1 MKEKFLLIDGSS
13 LLFRAFYAIRD
24 LKTKNGIYVNG
35 VYGFLA
41 MYYNMLEKYT
51 PDYICVAFDRPGPT
65 FRQKDYALY
74 KANRQKT
81 PDELNFQFG
90 LTKGI
95 LDALNVKY
103 LDYDNYEADDICGTL
118 SKIAE
123 KKGIESIFVTGDR
136 DYLQLINESSKVVLT
151 KKGVSQVKEYDERV
165 AVEEYGI
172 KPSQFIEIKGL
183 MGDSSDNIP
192 GVPGVGEKTAFKL
205 IKEFGNIDGIYD
217 NLDKISGKKLKENL
231 EENKKLA
238 YMSRSLGEIFTNIKM
253 DENLENY
260 RVKEPNYEDLRE
272 KYESLEFRKYL
283 KMIED
288 KCEIAKPDKEYL
300 YDFINKSN
308 FENILEQV
316 KNDKIFYFDFIFSDS
331 DYIRNNPEFLAIMS
345 KSSDVVY
352 IVSLYLDNS
361 LDFMKNLFENSD
373 VLKIGSDIKPAM
385 YYLRSQGIDFITPY
399 EDISIG
405 DYLLNPSKF
414 EYSIKRQTYDYFSQ
428 EIEHEDNILGKGRDR
443 KKFSEI
449 DIDILGGYASS
460 LINNLIKL
468 REVINDEIKEKNMD
482 ELYFK
487 IELPLI
493 KVLMNMEYEGFK
505 INKKY
510 LEDLKVEL
518 SNEVDEIEKK
528 IYCIAGEEFNI
539 NSSKQLGEI
548 LFHKRNLPVIK
559 KTKTGFSTDIEV
571 LEKLKGHDEIIDFI
585 IKHRTLKKIISTY
598 IEGILALVTDDDKIH
613 TKFKQNIT
621 STGRISSIEPNL
633 QNIPIRTDIG
643 RRIRK
648 AFISSNGYTL
658 VDADYSQIELRV
670 LAHLSKDKKM
680 VESFRNDLDIHRKT
694 ASEVFHVPLDKVT
707 DEQRSHSKSV
717 NFGIIYGISD
727 YGLSKDLNITRKEAK
742 DYIEKYLATYPEV
755 KIYMD
760 NIVKLGERQGY
771 VETLFNR
778 RRYIPELNS
787 KNFNIRSFGERVA
800 LNTPIQGTAAD
811 IIKIA
816 MVNIFEEFTKRK
828 LKSKLILQVH
838 DELIVETADDE
849 LQEVKDL
856 LTSTMEKA
864 ISLIIPLKVDVEVG
878 DSWYDTK

>member
-288 KCEIAKPDKEYL
+288 KFEIAKPDKEYL

-361 LDFMKNLFENSD
+361 LDFIKNLFENSD

-385 YYLRSQGIDFITPY
+385 YYLRGQGIDFISPY

-449 DIDILGGYASS
+449 DMDILGGYASS

-680 VESFRNDLDIHRKT
+680 VESFKNDLDIHRKT

>member
-1 MKEKFLLIDGSS
+1 M
-13 LLFRAFYAIRD
+13 
-24 LKTKNGIYVNG
+24 
-35 VYGFLA
+35 
-41 MYYNMLEKYT
+41 
-51 PDYICVAFDRPGPT
+51 
-65 FRQKDYALY
+65 
-74 KANRQKT
+74 
-81 PDELNFQFG
+81 
-90 LTKGI
+90 
-95 LDALNVKY
+95 
-103 LDYDNYEADDICGTL
+103 
-118 SKIAE
+118 
-123 KKGIESIFVTGDR
+123 
-136 DYLQLINESSKVVLT
+136 
-151 KKGVSQVKEYDERV
+151 
-165 AVEEYGI
+165 
-172 KPSQFIEIKGL
+172 
-183 MGDSSDNIP
+183 
-192 GVPGVGEKTAFKL
+192 
-205 IKEFGNIDGIYD
+205 
-217 NLDKISGKKLKENL
+217 
-231 EENKKLA
+231 
-238 YMSRSLGEIFTNIKM
+238 
-253 DENLENY
+253 
-260 RVKEPNYEDLRE
+260 
-272 KYESLEFRKYL
+272 
-283 KMIED
+283 
-288 KCEIAKPDKEYL
+288 
-300 YDFINKSN
+300 
-308 FENILEQV
+308 
-316 KNDKIFYFDFIFSDS
+316 
-331 DYIRNNPEFLAIMS
+331 
-345 KSSDVVY
+345 
-352 IVSLYLDNS
+352 
-361 LDFMKNLFENSD
+361 
-373 VLKIGSDIKPAM
+373 
-385 YYLRSQGIDFITPY
+385 
-399 EDISIG
+399 
-405 DYLLNPSKF
+405 
-414 EYSIKRQTYDYFSQ
+414 
-428 EIEHEDNILGKGRDR
+428 GKGKDR

-449 DIDILGGYASS
+449 DLDILGGYASS

-468 REVINDEIKEKNMD
+468 REVINDEIKEKNMN

-493 KVLMNMEYEGFK
+493 KVLMSMEYEGFK

-528 IYCIAGEEFNI
+528 IYYITREEFNI

-548 LFHKRNLPVIK
+548 LFNKRNLPVIK

-694 ASEVFHVPLDKVT
+694 ASEVFHVPLDKVI

-727 YGLSKDLNITRKEAK
+727 YGLSKDLNISRKEAK

-760 NIVKLGERQGY
+760 SIIKLGERQGY

-838 DELIVETADDE
+838 DELIVETAEDE

-856 LTSTMEKA
+856 LISTMEKA

>member
-1 MKEKFLLIDGSS
+1 
-13 LLFRAFYAIRD
+13 
-24 LKTKNGIYVNG
+24 
-35 VYGFLA
+35 
-41 MYYNMLEKYT
+41 
-51 PDYICVAFDRPGPT
+51 
-65 FRQKDYALY
+65 
-74 KANRQKT
+74 
-81 PDELNFQFG
+81 
-90 LTKGI
+90 
-95 LDALNVKY
+95 
-103 LDYDNYEADDICGTL
+103 
-118 SKIAE
+118 
-123 KKGIESIFVTGDR
+123 
-136 DYLQLINESSKVVLT
+136 
-151 KKGVSQVKEYDERV
+151 
-165 AVEEYGI
+165 
-172 KPSQFIEIKGL
+172 
-183 MGDSSDNIP
+183 
-192 GVPGVGEKTAFKL
+192 
-205 IKEFGNIDGIYD
+205 
-217 NLDKISGKKLKENL
+217 
-231 EENKKLA
+231 
-238 YMSRSLGEIFTNIKM
+238 
-253 DENLENY
+253 
-260 RVKEPNYEDLRE
+260 
-272 KYESLEFRKYL
+272 
-283 KMIED
+283 
-288 KCEIAKPDKEYL
+288 
-300 YDFINKSN
+300 
-308 FENILEQV
+308 
-316 KNDKIFYFDFIFSDS
+316 
-331 DYIRNNPEFLAIMS
+331 MS

-361 LDFMKNLFENSD
+361 LDFIKNLFENSD

-385 YYLRSQGIDFITPY
+385 YYLRGQGIDFISPY

-680 VESFRNDLDIHRKT
+680 VESFKNDLDIHRKT